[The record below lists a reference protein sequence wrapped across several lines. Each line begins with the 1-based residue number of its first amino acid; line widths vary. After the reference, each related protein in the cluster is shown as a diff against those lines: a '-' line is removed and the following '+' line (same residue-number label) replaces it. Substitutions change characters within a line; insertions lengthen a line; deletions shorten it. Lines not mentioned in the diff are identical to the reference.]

1 MRENNQKLQEY
12 QNYLEQ
18 FIKAL
23 DTYSDEKI
31 VEEFIQENEKNR
43 VSDPFHIAR
52 IMRGNVYQSRN
63 IGNRIL
69 QDIRTWDSESQ
80 KFFLDSITAEL
91 GKLES
96 VFRGYS
102 LVVHEAKLPT
112 FGEGGFYYLVEG
124 SEILITNYKIIEGYF
139 FASQSIFNHLKVSIE
154 KDINPIF
161 NAKNAQVDQLISD
174 LNLYKGEASSR
185 KTKEIYKKKYK
196 DYKRTAEVYELYLM
210 LLVCLSVT
218 LVIGQLFAHA
228 FFDSLNISNAITI
241 KITIVALIATL
252 FAYCYKQIGFYRK
265 ISEQAHQTF
274 MELEAL
280 PEYLVHLP
288 EDKQHEIR
296 TDLAKCYFGQNL
308 FDSIK
313 EDSVSIQEQSKANA
327 EVLKS
332 TVALLEVIKKQ
343 SSSPN

>member
-1 MRENNQKLQEY
+1 M
-12 QNYLEQ
+12 
-18 FIKAL
+18 
-23 DTYSDEKI
+23 
-31 VEEFIQENEKNR
+31 
-43 VSDPFHIAR
+43 
-52 IMRGNVYQSRN
+52 
-63 IGNRIL
+63 
-69 QDIRTWDSESQ
+69 
-80 KFFLDSITAEL
+80 DSIAAEL
-91 GKLES
+91 DKLES

-102 LVVHEAKLPT
+102 IVVHEAKLPT

-124 SEILITNYKIIEGYF
+124 CEILITNYKIIQGYF

-161 NAKNAQVDQLISD
+161 NDKNDQVDQLISD

-196 DYKRTAEVYELYLM
+196 DYKRTVEVYELYLM

-218 LVIGQLFAHA
+218 LVIGQLFAHN
-228 FFDSLNISNAITI
+228 FFDSLNVSNALMIKLTI
-241 KITIVALIATL
+241 LALIATL
-252 FAYCYKQIGFYRK
+252 FTYCFKQIGFYRK

-280 PEYLVHLP
+280 PEYLAHLP

-332 TVALLEVIKKQ
+332 TAALLEVIKKQ